1 MVVAAVATIVV
12 PESTVAQ
19 EGWVT
24 AVVSDEEE
32 YAALKEQNRDL
43 QHRIDSISML
53 IDDRRAE
60 IRGNDNMEEV
70 EAIRNQILELEKM
83 RFRMHTERD
92 EIARK
97 ITAYDQ
103 QKTIAILK
111 ESGLVDEADEEVEP
125 SASDTTRHTR
135 RYLLD
140 NDIFLTNLEPYIL
153 DELREAQH
161 NERNIETLAAHYRER
176 YDSLERIVKAYH
188 EAESEEVA
196 IPLFDNFNAVA
207 HEADSLSHEIEEM
220 WSSIIDSKLFA
231 YNLLLDNQGYGDIA
245 DMASKDYQEVRA
257 ECVDKAGD
265 YASDA
270 LMRYAIGRRA
280 LLDFEHLFATTL
292 NLGEAA
298 DSLADLRRNI
308 ELPDYQ
314 LSPIA
319 LEERL
324 FLEFAHILF
333 GRTNHYNQSNPI
345 PELKI
350 YERGTIYRLLLG
362 EFRTKQ
368 AMSIFKGAQPMFIS
382 SNDEGRYL
390 YFAGGYATLEEA
402 ELAQRFLKGNGFK
415 NPEICVWEDGVM
427 TNLSRDEKSEAVKK
441 EEDSKSGEE
450 TTTIVGRR
458 CMVMITT
465 DTLGEE
471 LQAIIER
478 VAPGKRVSRAGNKFV
493 VGAFTE
499 RSEAEALLQAIKEFD
514 GNIDVII
521 NEIELS

>member
-12 PESTVAQ
+12 PESAVAQ

-32 YAALKEQNRDL
+32 YAALKEQNRVL
-43 QHRIDSISML
+43 EHRIDSLSML

-60 IRGNDNMEEV
+60 IRGNDNVEEV
-70 EAIRNQILELEKM
+70 EAIRDQILQLEQE
-83 RFRMHTERD
+83 RFRHIAARGEVAR
-92 EIARK
+92 EIVRLEQLAVLR
-97 ITAYDQ
+97 
-103 QKTIAILK
+103 
-111 ESGLVDEADEEVEP
+111 GLSSQDTDTQPSEEVEP

-140 NDIFLTNLEPYIL
+140 NDIFLNSLEPYIL

-207 HEADSLSHEIEEM
+207 HEADSLSNAIEEM
-220 WSSIIDSKLFA
+220 WASIIDSKLFA

-514 GNIDVII
+514 GDIDVII

>member
-1 MVVAAVATIVV
+1 MVVAAVIGIVAPGV
-12 PESTVAQ
+12 AVAQ
-19 EGWVT
+19 D
-24 AVVSDEEE
+24 VSVFDLENDPR
-32 YAALKEQNRDL
+32 YIALKEQNRVYL
-43 QHRIDSISML
+43 HLIDSTSML
-53 IDDRRAE
+53 INDLRAD
-60 IRGNDNMEEV
+60 IRGNDNVEEV
-70 EAIRNQILELEKM
+70 EAIRNHILQLEQE
-83 RFRMHTERD
+83 RFRHQAARGEVAR
-92 EIARK
+92 EIIRLEQWAVQR
-97 ITAYDQ
+97 
-103 QKTIAILK
+103 
-111 ESGLVDEADEEVEP
+111 GLSSQDTDTQPSEEVEP

-140 NDIFLTNLEPYIL
+140 NDIFLNSLEPYIL
-153 DELREAQH
+153 DELREAQL

-207 HEADSLSHEIEEM
+207 HEADSLSNAIDDM
-220 WSSIIDSKLFA
+220 WSSIIDSKFFA
-231 YNLLLDNQGYGDIA
+231 YNLLLDNEGYGDIA

-308 ELPDYQ
+308 KLPDYQ
-314 LSPIA
+314 LSPIT

-427 TNLSRDEKSEAVKK
+427 TNLSREKKSEAVQK
-441 EEDSKSGEE
+441 EDSKSGEE